1 MIQLRKQHAASQT
14 SHEKRRHDLDLQVLE
29 IEDLRKAL
37 TKATSH
43 TASLQQAR
51 DSLQQKLLSQTSKNS
66 DVAKTIALLESDLR
80 KVRRD
85 AEDFGRD
92 LKVLRGPKERVEEER
107 KEEKERAVRRI
118 KQRESDIRIL
128 REELNGQKE
137 RAKEGE
143 VRLNGHVCAA

>member
-1 MIQLRKQHAASQT
+1 M
-14 SHEKRRHDLDLQVLE
+14 
-29 IEDLRKAL
+29 
-37 TKATSH
+37 
-43 TASLQQAR
+43 
-51 DSLQQKLLSQTSKNS
+51 
-66 DVAKTIALLESDLR
+66 R

-92 LKVLRGPKERVEEER
+92 LKVLRGQKERVEEER
-107 KEEKERAVRRI
+107 KEEKERAERRI
-118 KQRESDIRIL
+118 KQRESEIRIL